1 MAEASTR
8 NLIWV
13 LSLREPGSP
22 VTAEPTRCEG
32 ECVRHLAG
40 AGPASQLHVWRADT
54 TSRHVSGRWSN
65 ESMASLTSD
74 VPAMARS
81 LLRSPV
87 TTTRQLHRS
96 TKNLPTPNG
105 RGGPLSKRRGLSQ
118 PAPASDRIALLVWP
132 GPAATAR
139 WPLLSD
145 ATATRPTPE
154 QIRLSSGRH
163 GTSRARTRTNGFGG
177 CMTHRGSTLSDML
190 CCRCCCDHTRT
201 GPGPGFA
208 MSAERF
214 ARGRAGLR
222 SDT

>member
-22 VTAEPTRCEG
+22 VTAEPLRCEG

-40 AGPASQLHVWRADT
+40 AGSASQQRGWRADT
-54 TSRHVSGRWSN
+54 TSRYVSGRWSN
-65 ESMASLTSD
+65 ESMASSTSD

-81 LLRSPV
+81 LRSPV

-139 WPLLSD
+139 GPLLSD

-154 QIRLSSGRH
+154 QTRLSSGRH

-177 CMTHRGSTLSDML
+177 CMTHHGSTLSDML
-190 CCRCCCDHTRT
+190 CCRAVVAITT
-201 GPGPGFA
+201 GPAPVLLPQCPPRGSRGA
-208 MSAERF
+208 
-214 ARGRAGLR
+214 ARA
-222 SDT
+222 

>member
-22 VTAEPTRCEG
+22 VTAEPLRCEG

-40 AGPASQLHVWRADT
+40 AGSASQQRGWRADT
-54 TSRHVSGRWSN
+54 TSRYVSGRWSN
-65 ESMASLTSD
+65 ESMASSTSD

-81 LLRSPV
+81 LRSPV

-154 QIRLSSGRH
+154 QTRLSSGRH

-177 CMTHRGSTLSDML
+177 CMTHHGSTLSDML
-190 CCRCCCDHTRT
+190 CCRAVVAITT
-201 GPGPGFA
+201 GPAPVLLPQCPPRGSRGA
-208 MSAERF
+208 
-214 ARGRAGLR
+214 ARA
-222 SDT
+222 

>member
-1 MAEASTR
+1 VCPAS
-8 NLIWV
+8 
-13 LSLREPGSP
+13 G
-22 VTAEPTRCEG
+22 RCG
-32 ECVRHLAG
+32 ARFPAACLAG
-40 AGPASQLHVWRADT
+40 
-54 TSRHVSGRWSN
+54 RHNIETCQWSD
-65 ESMASLTSD
+65 ESMSSLTSE

-87 TTTRQLHRS
+87 TTTRQLHWS

-118 PAPASDRIALLVWP
+118 PEPASDRIALLVWP

-177 CMTHRGSTLSDML
+177 CMTHHGSTLSDML

-222 SDT
+222 SDS